1 MKRRVEVVAAAL
13 AAGATISGAVAA
25 AASSPAVVTGSATS
39 IKQTSAVLNGTV
51 NPNGSSSTYYFQWGL
66 TTGYGVNGPAHS
78 AGSGVKPVAVHETAG
93 TLIPGTTYHYRL
105 VATNQ
110 GGTTVGSDRTFTT
123 AGHPPPGVA
132 TGPANSV
139 NANGA
144 TLTGAIDPV
153 GAATT
158 WWFEWGSTTAYG
170 QQTTAQTLPAGA
182 TAQSVAYSLQGLLAS
197 GTIYHYRLVARH
209 GGTVTS
215 FGSDGSFMTYPVPR
229 PVPKVAA
236 RTKPAR
242 VRHKPYVLTTTGTV
256 TGPSWMPA
264 TYACSGNL
272 TIRFFRGLR
281 QVGFTIAALQ
291 PNCTFGAQTT
301 FSRVPGRKTNGPVGL
316 RIVIRYVST
325 PYLATNRAA
334 LEHVTLG

>member
-1 MKRRVEVVAAAL
+1 MKRKLEVVAAAM

-25 AASSPAVVTGSATS
+25 AASSPAVVTRSATGVRQS
-39 IKQTSAVLNGTV
+39 SAVLNGTV

-66 TTGYGVNGPAHS
+66 TTGYGVNGAARS

-93 TLIPGTTYHYRL
+93 ALIPGTTYHYRL

-110 GGTTVGSDRTFTT
+110 FGTTLGSDRTFTT
-123 AGHPPPGVA
+123 AGPPPPGVA

-144 TLTGAIDPV
+144 TLTGAINPA

-158 WWFEWGSTTAYG
+158 YWFQWGSTTAYG
-170 QQTTAQTLPAGA
+170 QQTGAQALPAAA
-182 TAQSVAYSLQGLLAS
+182 TAESVAGSLQGLLAP
-197 GTIYHYRLVARH
+197 GTIYHYRLVASH
-209 GGTVTS
+209 GAVTS
-215 FGSDGSFMTYPVPR
+215 YGADGSFMTYPVPR
-229 PVPKVAA
+229 PVPRVAA
-236 RTKPAR
+236 STKPGRAR
-242 VRHKPYVLTTTGTV
+242 HRPYVVTTTGTV

-264 TYACSGNL
+264 SYACAGNL

-281 QVGFTIAALQ
+281 QVGFTIAPLQ

-301 FSRVPGRKTNGPVGL
+301 FPRVPGRKTNDPVRL
-316 RIVIRYVST
+316 RIVIRYMYT